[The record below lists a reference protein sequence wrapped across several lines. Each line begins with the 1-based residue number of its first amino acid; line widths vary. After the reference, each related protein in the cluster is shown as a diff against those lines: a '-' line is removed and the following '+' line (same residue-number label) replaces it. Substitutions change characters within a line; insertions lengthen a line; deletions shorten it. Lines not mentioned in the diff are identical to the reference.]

1 MPAKST
7 VKAKAT
13 HPQGEKVGDEALK
26 KRTGKTWAQWFAV
39 LDKAGAKKMTHKE
52 IVAWLGDHSEMGG
65 WWQQM
70 VAVGYEQARGLRQ
83 KHEKPSGFD
92 ISKSRTLE
100 VPVERAYDAFA
111 EARLRSRWLREK
123 VGVRTSHRDK
133 SIRFT
138 WSDGTLVEARFY
150 PKGADRTQVTV
161 QHMKLADAKAAE
173 RMKGWW
179 AESLGAL
186 ASMLL

>member
-1 MPAKST
+1 MPARTTTKT
-7 VKAKAT
+7 KASD
-13 HPQGEKVGDEALK
+13 PQAQKVGDEALK
-26 KRTGKTWAQWFAV
+26 KRTGKDWGQWFAV

-52 IVAWLGDHSEMGG
+52 IVAWLGENSELGG

-83 KHEKPSGFD
+83 KHEKAGGFD
-92 ISKSRTLE
+92 ISKSKTLE
-100 VPVERAYDAFA
+100 VPVRRAFDAFA
-111 EARLRSRWLREK
+111 QERMRSRWLREK
-123 VGVRTSHRDK
+123 IAVRTCNRDK

-161 QHMKLADAKAAE
+161 QHMKLPDGKAAE

-179 AESLGAL
+179 GVSLRAL
-186 ASMLL
+186 AALC